1 MAEQRPGV
9 SRPIWRG
16 HLRLALVSCPIALYT
31 ARRASSDL
39 HFHFINPA
47 TGHRVRMVT
56 TDAESGEELQRRD
69 LVRGFEFKK
78 DTYVLLDD
86 EDFERARIDSS
97 TVLNIAKFVD
107 AATIDPIYFDGSYY
121 VGPDGD
127 SAADVF
133 VVLQAAMAKSR
144 RAALSRVVIARR
156 EHAVALVPMGRG
168 LVAHALL
175 EQRDLADPKGIFDAI
190 PRLDPEPDMLKLAA
204 ELIERR
210 SGRFEPSDMEDR
222 YEARLREVIEA
233 KLQGEGESIAPEAA
247 PEADNVIDL
256 MAALKRS
263 LGQSTGTTKTG
274 TTKKAP
280 ARKAPAGKSAP
291 ARKAAARKNPGRPV
305 RKSA

>member
-1 MAEQRPGV
+1 MAEP
-9 SRPIWRG
+9 RPIWRG

-31 ARRASSDL
+31 TRRAIGDL

-56 TDAESGEELQRRD
+56 TDAESGEELSRRD

-86 EDFERARIDSS
+86 EDFERARIESS

-107 AATIDPIYFDGSYY
+107 AATIDPIYFDTSYY

-133 VVLQAAMAKSR
+133 VVLQQAMAKAK

-156 EHAVALVPMGRG
+156 EHAVALMPMGRG

-175 EQRDLADPKGIFDAI
+175 EQRDLADPKGVFDAV

-204 ELIERR
+204 ELIDRR

-233 KLQGEGESIAPEAA
+233 KLHGEGESIAPEPA
-247 PEADNVIDL
+247 PAGDNVIDL

-263 LGQSTGTTKTG
+263 LGQSAEKP
-274 TTKKAP
+274 KPARAKPAARKAP
-280 ARKAPAGKSAP
+280 ARKAPAKP
-291 ARKAAARKNPGRPV
+291 ARKRA
-305 RKSA
+305 

>member
-1 MAEQRPGV
+1 MAGP
-9 SRPIWRG
+9 RPIWRG

-31 ARRASSDL
+31 TRRASGDL

-56 TDAESGEELQRRD
+56 TDAESGEELSRGD
-69 LVRGFEFKK
+69 LVRGYEFKK
-78 DTYVLLDD
+78 DTFVLLDE
-86 EDFERARIDSS
+86 EDFERARIESS

-107 AATIDPIYFDGSYY
+107 AATIDPIYFDTSYY

-133 VVLQAAMAKSR
+133 VVLQQAMVKAK

-156 EHAVALVPMGRG
+156 EHAVALLPMGRG

-175 EQRDLADPKGIFDAI
+175 EQRDLADPKGVFDPI

-204 ELIERR
+204 ELIDRR
-210 SGRFEPSDMEDR
+210 SSRFEPSDMEDR

-233 KLQGEGESIAPEAA
+233 KLHGEGESIAPEAVS
-247 PEADNVIDL
+247 PGGDNVIDL

-263 LGQSTGTTKTG
+263 LGQSTEKGAEKP
-274 TTKKAP
+274 KAARAKPP
-280 ARKAPAGKSAP
+280 ARKAPARKTPAKP
-291 ARKAAARKNPGRPV
+291 ARKRA
-305 RKSA
+305 